1 MGFTLPPPANPM
13 EQARALITRKENI
26 EAEIE
31 AQISVL
37 KANSSTLQSPLV
49 DQDGFPRADIDIY
62 AVRGARVRII
72 ELRNDLEATMN
83 AIGKALEGI
92 YDPSL
97 RVVEGDDTNLRSGD
111 DSNPCP
117 FAKLNGVAPGRP
129 AAEAVRMQQSQGLMF
144 PVHDDVVGPATR
156 RSSRELW
163 SSGPSVIPLD
173 FFATFGR
180 SSCIERECVLSSPC
194 YLLH

>member
-1 MGFTLPPPANPM
+1 M

-72 ELRNDLEATMN
+72 ELRNDLDAVMN
-83 AIGKALEGI
+83 AIAKALEGI

-97 RVVEGDDTNLRSGD
+97 GSGET
-111 DSNPCP
+111 DSAEDLDNRPKP
-117 FAKLNGVAPGRP
+117 FAKLNGVAPGSP
-129 AAEAVRMQQSQGLMF
+129 AAEAVRIHIEGLAMF
-144 PVHDDVVGPATR
+144 LADDNVVGPSTR
-156 RSSRELW
+156 RSCLEVRSL
-163 SSGPSVIPLD
+163 GPSVVL
-173 FFATFGR
+173 FVFLATSGR
-180 SSCIERECVLSSPC
+180 FSCIERECKPSFCSFPSTII
-194 YLLH
+194 H

>member
-1 MGFTLPPPANPM
+1 M

-37 KANSSTLQSPLV
+37 KANSSTLQSPLL
-49 DQDGFPRADIDIY
+49 DQDGFPRADIDIF

-72 ELRNDLEATMN
+72 ELRNDLDAVTN

-97 RVVEGDDTNLRSGD
+97 QVGRETTAPEDTH
-111 DSNPCP
+111 PKP
-117 FAKLNGVAPGRP
+117 FAKLNGVAPGSP
-129 AAEAVRMQQSQGLMF
+129 AAEAVRTCIRVECLWLTMMLA
-144 PVHDDVVGPATR
+144 GPSTR
-156 RSSRELW
+156 RSSLEVW
-163 SSGPSVIPLD
+163 SPGSSVVLFVFP
-173 FFATFGR
+173 AAFGR
-180 SSCIERECVLSSPC
+180 SSCVERECGRSLWSLL
-194 YLLH
+194 YLL